1 MKFEPVTI
9 KDIAKALGLSNS
21 TVSRA
26 LRDSYEI
33 SIETKKT
40 VLEYAERMNY
50 SPNPVAL
57 SLKERRTRSI
67 GIVVSEIANSFF
79 SQAINGIESIA
90 RERGYNVIIT
100 QTQESSERE
109 IDNIRHLAAR
119 SVDGIIISL
128 SSESTDLSYL
138 TGLHE
143 QGMPLVFFDRV
154 ADSIQTHKVISNNY
168 QGAYDATVHL
178 VNSGYKRIAFLGN
191 AAHLSIIKERLAGYS
206 NALTDNGIVADESLI
221 KYCQHGGLIYTEAE
235 DALNTLFKARKK
247 PDAILACADKLT
259 TNCLRYFHAHKI
271 KVPDSIALIGFSN
284 LDLTELLNPSLSVI
298 RQQAFEIGQQSTEL
312 LLQLIESKRP
322 VKTFEHR
329 SLPANL
335 FIRES
340 SKKGKH

>member
-33 SIETKKT
+33 SIETKQK
-40 VLEYAERMNY
+40 VLAYAASMNY
-50 SPNPVAL
+50 RPNPVAL

-90 RERGYNVIIT
+90 QANGYNVIIT

-109 IDNIRHLAAR
+109 IENINHLASR

-128 SSESTDLSYL
+128 SSETTDLSLL
-138 TGLHE
+138 TSLHE
-143 QGMPLVFFDRV
+143 QGMPFVFFDRV
-154 ADSIQTHKVISNNY
+154 ADNINTHKVISNNY
-168 QGAYDATVHL
+168 QGAYDATEHL
-178 VNSGYKRIAFLGN
+178 IKSGYKRIAFLGN
-191 AAHLSIIKERLAGYS
+191 AAYLSIIKERLAGYTK
-206 NALTDNGIVADESLI
+206 AHADNNLPVDESLI
-221 KYCQHGGLIYTEAE
+221 KYCQHGGLIYAEAE
-235 DALNTLFKARKK
+235 EAIKSLMKSRKK

-271 KVPDSIALIGFSN
+271 KVPEQVALVGFSN
-284 LDLTELLNPSLSVI
+284 LDLTELLKPSLSVI
-298 RQQAFEIGQQSTEL
+298 RQQAFEIGQQSMEL

-322 VKTFEHR
+322 VRHFENR
-329 SLPANL
+329 SLPPQL

-340 SKKGKH
+340 SAKAKK